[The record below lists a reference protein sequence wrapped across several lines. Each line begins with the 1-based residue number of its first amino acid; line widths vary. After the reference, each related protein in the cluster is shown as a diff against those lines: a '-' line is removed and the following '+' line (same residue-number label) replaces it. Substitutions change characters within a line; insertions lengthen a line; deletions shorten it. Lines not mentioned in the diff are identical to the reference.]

1 MYKSSFLVAV
11 CAAGISHGATS
22 VNDQPAIALTLSE
35 AQPLFVSQNRGLIAP
50 RRALGPGG
58 PPGGGASAES
68 GSVLMRYVHLQ
79 GQ

>member
-11 CAAGISHGATS
+11 RATGISHGATS

-50 RRALGPGG
+50 RRALE
-58 PPGGGASAES
+58 GAQADRLAA
-68 GSVLMRYVHLQ
+68 GHRLNPVRF
-79 GQ
+79 